1 MTGKILGNYSF
12 SKKYTFCFKLLTI
25 TVLNIFFLL
34 ACQDK
39 NDKNTGGKLKIVCST
54 SMIADALKNIAGD
67 SAEVIALMGAGVDPH
82 LYKATQ
88 NDLEKLQSADIIFY
102 NGLHLEGKMTDVFE
116 KLKKNQKTIA
126 FSEALPENELRRIDE
141 KTFDPHIWFDVKLW
155 QKSVAFAG
163 DELAKF
169 APKNEAFFRKNSQT
183 FLQKLDELDSE
194 IRSETAKIPPEN
206 RILITTHDAFS
217 YFGKA
222 YSIEVKALM
231 GVSTLSEAGLKDV
244 ADLSNFIVE
253 KKVKAVF
260 VETTVAQKAFRET
273 LTESCAAKN
282 HPLNIGGELY
292 TDALGDAG
300 SPEGTYI
307 GMMQKNVKTI
317 VNALQ

>member
-1 MTGKILGNYSF
+1 
-12 SKKYTFCFKLLTI
+12 
-25 TVLNIFFLL
+25 
-34 ACQDK
+34 
-39 NDKNTGGKLKIVCST
+39 
-54 SMIADALKNIAGD
+54 
-67 SAEVIALMGAGVDPH
+67 
-82 LYKATQ
+82 
-88 NDLEKLQSADIIFY
+88 LEKLQTADIIFY

-126 FSEALPENELRRIDE
+126 FSEALSDNELRRIDE

-155 QKSVAFAG
+155 QKSVSFAG
-163 DELAKF
+163 NEMAKF
-169 APKNEAFFRKNSQT
+169 APKNEAFFLKNTQT
-183 FLQKLDELDSE
+183 FLKKLDKLDSE
-194 IRSETAKIPPEN
+194 IRNETAKIAPEN

-273 LTESCAAKN
+273 LSESCAAKN
-282 HPLNIGGELY
+282 HPINIGGELY

-300 SPEGTYI
+300 TPEGTYI